1 MRSRSVLKRTKA
13 STLPFYAVILLW
25 GFGSGILTPVLP
37 LYARSLGF
45 SIEGWG
51 LLVTVYAASTFVFEW
66 MWGALSDRVD
76 RRAFI
81 AAGLLSGAAL
91 TYLYT
96 LEAFIPLLYAL
107 QFVRGATFIM
117 VGPAVKAL
125 VSDLNSG
132 GIGLSMGLYS
142 SVRRLGSVV
151 GPIVGTL
158 IAEAWSYESA
168 LHVYTAVYLV
178 GALMTA
184 AIPKAETPGVEGE
197 ASSILEDTKALLR
210 IRPILVLFAIPVI
223 VYMGGTVIG
232 SYLPIYAQEIVG
244 MSTVGVGALFSVGNV
259 AGLLTTPLF
268 GWLSDRHGRTS
279 VALTCFLLS
288 TAAMYG
294 ISLAGSPLQLTLSL
308 VFFTMCFSP
317 LTPLL
322 LAMLTDTTPSG
333 LLGTSMG
340 IYSTFENL
348 GIVLTPP
355 IYSLI
360 WTIYAP
366 NAIFVFGA
374 LTQILGILL
383 LLTTRRKSSD

>member
-1 MRSRSVLKRTKA
+1 MKRNAA
-13 STLPFYAVILLW
+13 SNLPFYAVILLW
-25 GFGSGILTPVLP
+25 GFGSGLLTPVLP

-51 LLVTVYAASTFVFEW
+51 LLVTVYAASTFIFEW

-91 TYLYT
+91 IYLYT
-96 LEAFIPLLYAL
+96 LEAFAPLLYAL

-117 VGPAVKAL
+117 VGPAVKAM

-142 SVRRLGSVV
+142 SVRRLGSVI
-151 GPIVGTL
+151 GPVVGTL
-158 IAEAWSYESA
+158 IAEAWSYQSA
-168 LHVYTAVYLV
+168 LQVYAAVYVV
-178 GALMTA
+178 GALLTA
-184 AIPKAETPGVEGE
+184 VIPRVDAPQAQGE
-197 ASSILEDTKALLR
+197 DAGILEDAKALFR
-210 IRPILVLFAIPVI
+210 IRRILVLFAVPVI
-223 VYMGGTVIG
+223 VYMGNTVIG

-244 MSTVGVGALFSVGNV
+244 MSTVGVGALISVGNV
-259 AGLLTTPLF
+259 AGLLTTPVF
-268 GWLSDRHGRTS
+268 GWLADRHGKSS
-279 VALTCFLLS
+279 VVLACFLLS
-288 TAAMYG
+288 TAAMFG

-308 VFFTMCFSP
+308 VLFTMCFSP

-322 LAMLTDTTPSG
+322 LAMLSDATPGG

-355 IYSLI
+355 IYSFI
-360 WTIYAP
+360 WTGYAP
-366 NAIFVFGA
+366 SAIFVFGA
-374 LTQILGILL
+374 LTQMLGILL
-383 LLTTRRKSSD
+383 LLTTRREPRG